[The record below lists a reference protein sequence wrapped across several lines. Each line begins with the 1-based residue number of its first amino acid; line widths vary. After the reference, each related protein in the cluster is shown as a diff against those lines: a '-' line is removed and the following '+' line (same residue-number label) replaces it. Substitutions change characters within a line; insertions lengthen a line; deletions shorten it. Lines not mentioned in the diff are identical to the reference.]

1 MAPYDWS
8 TLKTNPKI
16 HETFVIQL
24 NNRFAFLQE
33 SVSAPSVNSTYDNFE
48 TACRETAKNTIP
60 LKLKTKKRKPWESAD
75 ICQKRHELHTAA
87 QLKNSLPSH
96 EIVKKFKDTRAA
108 LKSSYEAE
116 QTEYLQSKI
125 NHIRTTASNKKAAK
139 AWKTVNEISGRK
151 KNTRGKLKAS
161 SQEQRLQ
168 LWQQHFQDLLGK
180 PPQNS
185 NEQVTPIITGK
196 LKIKK
201 GPFTMEELK
210 LAINRIQNGK
220 ACGLDEIPAEVW
232 KLEEFHH
239 TLLDMTNSVYNQD
252 PIARWSEGC
261 LLPFPKKGNLGITTN
276 YRGITLTA
284 IAALDLTT

>member
-75 ICQKRHELHTAA
+75 ICQKRHKLHTAA

-96 EIVKKFKDTRAA
+96 ENVKKFKDTRAA

-125 NHIRTTASNKKAAK
+125 NHIRTTASKKRLLKHGRLRSPSGDIWEKNIYLFARLSDLFAWLDNLWPQFNKLRERD
-139 AWKTVNEISGRK
+139 N
-151 KNTRGKLKAS
+151 
-161 SQEQRLQ
+161 
-168 LWQQHFQDLLGK
+168 
-180 PPQNS
+180 
-185 NEQVTPIITGK
+185 
-196 LKIKK
+196 
-201 GPFTMEELK
+201 
-210 LAINRIQNGK
+210 
-220 ACGLDEIPAEVW
+220 
-232 KLEEFHH
+232 
-239 TLLDMTNSVYNQD
+239 
-252 PIARWSEGC
+252 
-261 LLPFPKKGNLGITTN
+261 
-276 YRGITLTA
+276 
-284 IAALDLTT
+284 